1 MRRVSL
7 SERTNLYRKEHE
19 REAIVW
25 QRRGGAD
32 SDDDDDTRRRSP
44 VSRWQRCLGAGHVT
58 AMSHPMS
65 HPILLFF
72 FFFLQDHEGAMPE
85 PPQRNGAT
93 PRDRLGGITATAD
106 AARDKTH
113 HTLADLKRHRA
124 AAKLQHPPPDEHPAA
139 PAATAAAAPGTTVV
153 AAGTAAADPPLLKL
167 TAPAEEAPAEK
178 QRCCQVM

>member
-19 REAIVW
+19 HEAIVW

-44 VSRWQRCLGAGHVT
+44 VSRRQRSLGAGDVT
-58 AMSHPMS
+58 AMSHP
-65 HPILLFF
+65 ILPFGLCA
-72 FFFLQDHEGAMPE
+72 LQDHEGATLE
-85 PPQRNGAT
+85 PPQRNGAA
-93 PRDRLGGITATAD
+93 PRDRLGGGAATTAD

-113 HTLADLKRHRA
+113 HTLADLKRHQA
-124 AAKLQHPPPDEHPAA
+124 ATKLQHPPPDERPGAPAA
-139 PAATAAAAPGTTVV
+139 PTAAPSTVAV
-153 AAGTAAADPPLLKL
+153 AASAGATTDPPLLKL